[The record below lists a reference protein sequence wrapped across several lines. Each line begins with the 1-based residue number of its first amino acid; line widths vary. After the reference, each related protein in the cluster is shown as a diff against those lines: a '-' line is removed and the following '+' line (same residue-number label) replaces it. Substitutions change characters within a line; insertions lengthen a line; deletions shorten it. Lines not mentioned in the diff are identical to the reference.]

1 MGKQKE
7 RSMINRKEN
16 IAIHNVIN
24 AFEKMDMGLFEYIA
38 EDVDLAIDH
47 YKDDAD
53 TKWQQCQ
60 SKQEMAGL
68 LGRLA
73 QDVFPKG
80 THVLALSSQA
90 LGDGWYITTFSQ
102 QFWYGIL
109 SKEVIGKSL
118 IVSHELDGQVDYFRE
133 TVQAVEIL
141 EPA

>member
-133 TVQAVEIL
+133 TVQTVEIL

>member
-1 MGKQKE
+1 MDKQKE

>member
-1 MGKQKE
+1 
-7 RSMINRKEN
+7 MINRKEN
-16 IAIHNVIN
+16 IAIHNVMN

-80 THVLALSSQA
+80 NHVLALSSQA

-118 IVSHELDGQVDYFRE
+118 IVSHELNGQVDYFRE
-133 TVQAVEIL
+133 TVQAVEVL
-141 EPA
+141 ESA

>member
-1 MGKQKE
+1 
-7 RSMINRKEN
+7 MINRKEN